1 MNSHPESDTILDSL
15 GDKFLSTLIES
26 VVGSR
31 ADIDL
36 MRAWQP
42 SWFPRMH
49 SRTLANLIHDRM
61 WDRMVTAVSD
71 DPGVV
76 VIDHGVIRE
85 LQVGVNIRLRV
96 KRHNDDAISTYETTA
111 ALMFYK
117 QPTQLALDGLDPITL
132 AIGYRWDR
140 EERRI
145 LAPVV
150 SFRDGKNN
158 PIWTTELDEPAAGTT
173 AVIRRPLTGPELPS
187 VEFGD
192 DSAKETG
199 TGTDEA

>member
-132 AIGYRWDR
+132 AIGASS
-140 EERRI
+140 RRSCRF
-145 LAPVV
+145 AMA
-150 SFRDGKNN
+150 R
-158 PIWTTELDEPAAGTT
+158 TTRSGRRSLMSPPLGPQQSSAGH
-173 AVIRRPLTGPELPS
+173 
-187 VEFGD
+187 
-192 DSAKETG
+192 
-199 TGTDEA
+199 